1 MKVGLS
7 LMNNVLTSL
16 AKSVLVPLGLMAATS
31 EKDGAIQKI
40 IFGLDKK
47 ALIISNKKIDDIIK
61 IVKFLED
68 TGFFIKGVSE
78 TSKNESKN
86 RMEDLLVCYKVHY
99 VLVYKEIWEQ
109 VKELFD
115 LVKEQIE
122 QGRIFIIV

>member
-68 TGFFIKGVSE
+68 AGFFIKGVSE

>member
-1 MKVGLS
+1 
-7 LMNNVLTSL
+7 MNNVLTPL

-61 IVKFLED
+61 IVTFLED
-68 TGFFIKGVSE
+68 AGFFIKGVSE

-86 RMEDLLVCYKVHY
+86 RKADLLVCYKVHY
-99 VLVYKEIWEQ
+99 VLVYKEICEQ